1 MPRCPQCHL
10 INPSMALACDCGH
23 QFTGP
28 DTSTPTIDRQRRRER
43 FNAWLV
49 DKSIALASAVIALCA
64 LVATIQQGYAVR
76 QHQRLSMIPWLGFS
90 FDHNEKGAGL
100 TMDQSGPDSALFRT
114 FEVFVD
120 GVPQP
125 HWNAVA
131 GALGLPG
138 GTRYDFSV
146 PYPRTLFAPGR
157 QAKIFWIAPG
167 PAAEALRQQANRL
180 SIVACYCSLYK
191 ECWRVTNTGIHE
203 EVSTCSPFSPFIF
216 GASPLPEPISRAPNP
231 SIQPSP

>member
-10 INPSMALACDCGH
+10 INPSTALACDCGH
-23 QFTGP
+23 QFTDP

-43 FNAWLV
+43 FKTWLV

-90 FDHNEKGAGL
+90 FDHNEKGAEW
-100 TMDQSGPDSALFRT
+100 TMDRSGPGSALFQT

-138 GTRYDFSV
+138 VPCITSRSHIQVLFLRPAVRTRFFGLTQVLLLKSC
-146 PYPRTLFAPGR
+146 
-157 QAKIFWIAPG
+157 
-167 PAAEALRQQANRL
+167 ANRRL
-180 SIVACYCSLYK
+180 
-191 ECWRVTNTGIHE
+191 
-203 EVSTCSPFSPFIF
+203 
-216 GASPLPEPISRAPNP
+216 ASP
-231 SIQPSP
+231 